1 MLTHETAMRDRN
13 DEYILQAY
21 QSIEG
26 RPNALGQHLQS
37 RDMVIMR
44 PRSEDVSTMILKTD
58 RELRDV
64 EMVTIAKNTYSI
76 TVVEEKQF
84 LQQNRP
90 AS

>member
-1 MLTHETAMRDRN
+1 MLTHKTSTRGRN
-13 DEYILQAY
+13 DEHILQAY
-21 QSIEG
+21 QSVEG

-44 PRSEDVSTMILKTD
+44 PRSDDVSTMILKTD

>member
-44 PRSEDVSTMILKTD
+44 PRSDDVSTMILKTD